1 MHRIVRRF
9 CHRCKTGWELSA
21 GRSSRLLQFHVLQW
35 PRVREAADQVD
46 ARLLHAR
53 ADAPDE
59 RQLVDRDVGHPVVE
73 DLLDLV
79 QQRLALLH
87 VQLPD
92 LTLEEILD
100 LGDDAGRISPTLADV
115 RLEPRGRIA
124 TRAADADDHVFE
136 LAVAPGRGQSRAL
149 HGPDLRA
156 DPDSLEVPGQRL
168 AHRDIGRPRIAGVEA
183 VRIARVGEEAPG
195 LRGVVGVRLE
205 ELRELQR
212 ARDQRPGD
220 LREAKRLGLVER
232 LPVDGVARGLAY
244 APVVPGRLRG
254 PLVREIEPENRGRY
268 RARDELESGTALN
281 VLGHGAGQEIGDV
294 DLAVLEG
301 GRARRLLRQTPKDQS
316 LDVGDLAPVP
326 LERFHHQLDPGIEA
340 HEFVRSGA
348 DRRLLEAVV
357 THLLDVS
364 LGHDPAGAGGRR
376 TVERH
381 EVRPRLLQEEAHA
394 ARSHAL
400 DLAHALLEDLRPRAL
415 VPLEGELRVR
425 GRDRLAVVE
434 LRALANDELVREPVL
449 RLRERLREARGV
461 EASGYGLHQR
471 VVQGVEHHEGRGD
484 PLGLTGVEPA
494 RGQRDVD
501 APGHG
506 ARRPRRPGRGRA
518 GDTETPDDRHEGS
531 DAA

>member
-9 CHRCKTGWELSA
+9 CHRCKTRWELSA

-59 RQLVDRDVGHPVVE
+59 RQLVDRDVGPPVVE

-100 LGDDAGRISPTLADV
+100 LGNDAGRIGGPLAGV
-115 RLEPRGRIA
+115 RLEPRRRIA

-156 DPDSLEVPGQRL
+156 DPDGLEVPGQRL
-168 AHRDIGRPRIAGVEA
+168 AHRDIGRPRVEITGVEA

-220 LREAKRLGLVER
+220 LREAERLGLVER

-244 APVVPGRLRG
+244 APVVPGRLRV

-281 VLGHGAGQEIGDV
+281 VLGHRAGQEIGDV
-294 DLAVLEG
+294 DLAGPYG
-301 GRARRLLRQTPKDQS
+301 GRARRLLGQAPKDES

-340 HEFVRSGA
+340 HEFEAFEGYWRKVPNVK
-348 DRRLLEAVV
+348 RLV
-357 THLLDVS
+357 
-364 LGHDPAGAGGRR
+364 
-376 TVERH
+376 
-381 EVRPRLLQEEAHA
+381 
-394 ARSHAL
+394 
-400 DLAHALLEDLRPRAL
+400 
-415 VPLEGELRVR
+415 
-425 GRDRLAVVE
+425 
-434 LRALANDELVREPVL
+434 
-449 RLRERLREARGV
+449 
-461 EASGYGLHQR
+461 
-471 VVQGVEHHEGRGD
+471 
-484 PLGLTGVEPA
+484 
-494 RGQRDVD
+494 
-501 APGHG
+501 
-506 ARRPRRPGRGRA
+506 
-518 GDTETPDDRHEGS
+518 
-531 DAA
+531 